1 MLTARPVFDRRPFN
15 RSPVLRGSA
24 TFVCGIE
31 RVVDTEGEGE
41 GHVWIEIGTRTDPKG
56 RVGRGEMDGDTRE
69 RSIQRRLV
77 HRWSDI
83 SVLVS
88 LLICMSSSFSSCRA
102 PPTPVLVP
110 FAPPL
115 ATLLAPRSPHRYPP
129 PPSSSLPLAHSAVKR
144 RCFLSDQINPTT
156 TGPRNAVL
164 QPTPRAPRPVRPY
177 KLRYYSPIRDD

>member
-102 PPTPVLVP
+102 PPLRSLSHS
-110 FAPPL
+110 PL
-115 ATLLAPRSPHRYPP
+115 PQRR
-129 PPSSSLPLAHSAVKR
+129 SLPLAALTAIHRPPPPRS
-144 RCFLSDQINPTT
+144 LS
-156 TGPRNAVL
+156 
-164 QPTPRAPRPVRPY
+164 PTPR
-177 KLRYYSPIRDD
+177 